1 MVAIGLEEAADM
13 RADFVIVKVINAR
26 VLLLITL
33 VNRDMLVPS

>member
-26 VLLLITL
+26 VLLITL

>member
-1 MVAIGLEEAADM
+1 MEEAADM

-26 VLLLITL
+26 VLLITL